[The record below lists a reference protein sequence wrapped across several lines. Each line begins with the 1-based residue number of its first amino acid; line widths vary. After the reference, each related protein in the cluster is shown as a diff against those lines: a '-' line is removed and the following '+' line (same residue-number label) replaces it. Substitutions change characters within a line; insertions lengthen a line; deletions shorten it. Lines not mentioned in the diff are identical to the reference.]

1 MIDISITIVAYNDE
15 VDVRNAV
22 CSILE
27 HTAVTIS
34 KKIYIVDNSTKE
46 NTLSFL
52 AEEYQEVDYLRPGK
66 NLGFGGGHNYV
77 LKALDSKYHAI
88 VNPDILLTE
97 DSLLALIEF
106 LEESEAGMA
115 VPRLTD
121 ESGRLQAVYRRELT
135 VLDMAIRMFFA
146 SHFKKRQSYHTMQ
159 DMDYGK
165 PFRVPFA
172 QGSFLVIRT
181 ELFQEL
187 GGFDSRYFMYM
198 EDADLCRQVNTKSSL
213 WYCPKTSV
221 IHKWERG
228 SHKDWGLL
236 KVHMVS
242 MVQYFKKWGWRL
254 W

>member
-52 AEEYQEVDYLRPGK
+52 AKEYKDVDYQKPEK

-77 LKALDSKYHAI
+77 LNNLNSKYHAI

-97 DSLLALIEF
+97 DSFLTLMGF
-106 LEESEAGMA
+106 LEKTGAGMV

-121 ESGRLQAVYRRELT
+121 EQGELQSVYRREPTL
-135 VLDMAIRMFFA
+135 LDMAIRMFFP
-146 SHFKKRQSYHTMQ
+146 SLFKKRQSYHTMQ
-159 DMDYGK
+159 D
-165 PFRVPFA
+165 
-172 QGSFLVIRT
+172 L
-181 ELFQEL
+181 
-187 GGFDSRYFMYM
+187 
-198 EDADLCRQVNTKSSL
+198 SL
-213 WYCPKTSV
+213 
-221 IHKWERG
+221 IHI
-228 SHKDWGLL
+228 
-236 KVHMVS
+236 
-242 MVQYFKKWGWRL
+242 
-254 W
+254 